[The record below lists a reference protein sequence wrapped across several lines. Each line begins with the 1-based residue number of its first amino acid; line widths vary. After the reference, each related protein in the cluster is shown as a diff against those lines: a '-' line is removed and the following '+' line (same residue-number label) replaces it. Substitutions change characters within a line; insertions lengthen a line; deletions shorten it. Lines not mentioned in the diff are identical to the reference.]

1 MADTKTPPIALVFD
15 LPRVAT
21 PGPVPMVFGDA
32 SAPALPGVH
41 LVFDQPRIPTPGP
54 VNLVFGDAG
63 DDAPTPGIPDATLAS
78 TAQLSGL
85 RARVAVRVGALLAGA
100 GQVSGLRVRVVL
112 RAGAVAHG
120 SARITRLQFAPSV
133 PGAAQLQ
140 WDANVSRGGAR
151 VELASAWQHAAPVA
165 AAAHT
170 PWKRAAPLR
179 VAAQGA
185 WQGAQPLAV
194 LVRAHWQDSQ
204 RLRAAI
210 HGHWQQ
216 GELRRGAASAAW
228 QEAVRLRTANRHHWQ
243 QGELRRG
250 AVDMAW
256 QETVRLRASSRS
268 HWQDAATL
276 RAWVRS
282 SFGHGVATR
291 VTLRPHWQ
299 EAMRPNPGRYRPEHP
314 VRKPCYVPAL
324 PAQLLFDL
332 PRIATPG
339 PVPLVFVCDGHG
351 GGVIPPALV
360 VVPAQRTYI
369 MINSIEI
376 RRVDD
381 LAGPPLP
388 CEAFG
393 MQLNRQSWT
402 WSFNATFHAS
412 ARDAVTPPMGQTV
425 EIEVRVNGQP
435 FRLQIER
442 APRSRRLPEHVVTTS
457 GRGKAAV
464 LDPQRGLVMSFG
476 SALDRTAHQLMSEVL
491 TVNGV
496 GFGWS
501 VDFGLQDWLVPG
513 GVWMHQGSM
522 VSALADIA
530 GSVGGYLQPHDTDSV
545 MRVLPLWP
553 MEWWRWQQELVPQI
567 ELPEGFSEIDETE
580 VLDLPEY
587 NRIFVHGAAGGV
599 FADLTRPGTAGDVL
613 KQPMVVHP
621 LITTIEAAKARARAE
636 LSESGLML
644 RHKMTLPVLPT
655 TGVIKPG
662 TVLRYWDDVSVQR
675 LGIVDSTAIAHAFPV
690 LTQSLEV
697 LSHA

>member
-1 MADTKTPPIALVFD
+1 MGDAKLVF
-15 LPRVAT
+15 
-21 PGPVPMVFGDA
+21 
-32 SAPALPGVH
+32 SAPQDGTG
-41 LVFDQPRIPTPGP
+41 R
-54 VNLVFGDAG
+54 LVFGDTG
-63 DDAPTPGIPDATLAS
+63 GGEVIPDAPLAID
-78 TAQLSGL
+78 ADLPGL
-85 RARVAVRVGALLAGA
+85 DYGGPLVLRVATG
-100 GQVSGLRVRVVL
+100 VSIDVDLPGLDGTVVL
-112 RAGAVAHG
+112 E
-120 SARITRLQFAPSV
+120 
-133 PGAAQLQ
+133 
-140 WDANVSRGGAR
+140 WDANVSRGGVRA
-151 VELASAWQHAAPVA
+151 ELQSVWQEAAPA
-165 AAAHT
+165 TAGASL
-170 PWKRAAPLR
+170 PWRESAPLR
-179 VAAQGA
+179 VAAQA
-185 WQGAQPLAV
+185 RWQEAAPLATATAA
-194 LVRAHWQDSQ
+194 RWQESE

-210 HGHWQQ
+210 AAHWQDAQ
-216 GELRRGAASAAW
+216 RLGGGVVLAW
-228 QEAVRLRTANRHHWQ
+228 QEAQHQRTAVAVRWQEAQRLRGAVATHWQ
-243 QGELRRG
+243 QMQPRRA
-250 AVDMAW
+250 AVLA
-256 QETVRLRASSRS
+256 
-268 HWQDAATL
+268 
-276 RAWVRS
+276 
-282 SFGHGVATR
+282 
-291 VTLRPHWQ
+291 HWQ
-299 EAMRPNPGRYRPEHP
+299 EAQLLRAAVGGRWRDGQRLGLGLRSYWQEGMRPPPGMYVPSQPPKRP
-314 VRKPCYVPAL
+314 PCYDPATL
-324 PAQLLFDL
+324 GRLVFQEL
-332 PRIATPG
+332 ATG
-339 PVPLVFVCDGHG
+339 DGRLVFVCERAGPPP
-351 GGVIPPALV
+351 PPAGI
-360 VVPAQRTYI
+360 VVPARRSYVV
-369 MINSIEI
+369 INSIEI

-402 WSFNATFHAS
+402 WSFNATFHAW

-553 MEWWRWQQELVPQI
+553 MEWWRWPQELVPQI

-580 VLDLPEY
+580 VIDLPEY

-644 RHKMTLPVLPT
+644 RHKMTLPVLPA

-675 LGIVDSTAIAHAFPV
+675 LGIVDSTDITHAFPV